1 MRLRVSTSA
10 LRAAGPYVLLAVSP
24 AAARSTLWVM
34 KRFLSVA
41 AAAAATASLAA
52 GCGGGGTTA
61 PTATASVSGGP
72 GVFMTRILREEI
84 RGQWGKQWSELHPA
98 HQALITQSQYVACS
112 RRMGTDFATGRE
124 VFRVLDVRNEAIKVR
139 GVPQRTA
146 KLVTINFREPGK
158 PNGLT
163 YHMHAVSVGGRWAWI
178 LGGRFLSA
186 LSHGQCLDGSPLRA
200 TA

>member
-1 MRLRVSTSA
+1 MAYPLTV
-10 LRAAGPYVLLAVSP
+10 
-24 AAARSTLWVM
+24 
-34 KRFLSVA
+34 KRFLLAGALAAAVA
-41 AAAAATASLAA
+41 ALAT
-52 GCGGGGTTA
+52 GCGGAGATA
-61 PTATASVSGGP
+61 PSATASVNGP

-98 HQALITQSQYVACS
+98 HQALISQSQYVACS
-112 RRMGTDFATGRE
+112 RRMGTDFATGHE
-124 VFRVLDVRNEAIKVR
+124 VFHVLDVRDEPIKVR
-139 GVPQRTA
+139 GVPQHTA

-158 PNGLT
+158 QNGLT
-163 YHMHAVSVGGRWAWI
+163 YHMHAVSVDGRWTWI

>member
-1 MRLRVSTSA
+1 VVTRV
-10 LRAAGPYVLLAVSP
+10 LIVL
-24 AAARSTLWVM
+24 
-34 KRFLSVA
+34 A
-41 AAAAATASLAA
+41 AAAVLVPLAA
-52 GCGGGGTTA
+52 GCGGGATV
-61 PTATASVSGGP
+61 ATAKPTVSAP

-98 HQALITQSQYVACS
+98 HQALISQTQYVACS
-112 RRMGTDFATGRE
+112 RRMGTDFATGEE
-124 VFRVLDVRNEAIKVR
+124 VFRVLDVRDEAIRVR
-139 GVPQRTA
+139 GVPQRTS

-158 PNGLT
+158 SNGLT
-163 YHMHAVSVGGRWAWI
+163 YHMHAVRVGARWTWI

>member
-1 MRLRVSTSA
+1 MAYPLTMRFLLTC
-10 LRAAGPYVLLAVSP
+10 AAGLAIAPLV
-24 AAARSTLWVM
+24 
-34 KRFLSVA
+34 
-41 AAAAATASLAA
+41 A
-52 GCGGGGTTA
+52 GCGGSGA
-61 PTATASVSGGP
+61 ATVSSATPSAGGP

-98 HQALITQSQYVACS
+98 HKALITQSQYVACS
-112 RRMGTDFATGRE
+112 RRMGTDFATGQE
-124 VFRVLDVRNEAIKVR
+124 VFRVLDVRDEAIKVR
-139 GVPQRTA
+139 GVPQRTS

-163 YHMHAVSVGGRWAWI
+163 YHMHAVSVGGHWAWI
-178 LGGRFLSA
+178 LGGRFLNA